1 MDLGRVIVIT
11 RRVTTI
17 PIQVTECIRWV
28 IAIPIPSPA
37 YNDSSWAKDRS
48 SIARNGS
55 SATRQQPIPNRQRF
69 SSSRQKADHDDGKTG
84 FAVGRASPRAG
95 VCSSGWPRGRGQQRP
110 GGRASE
116 FGFNRQ
122 AGSARPIAPRAKLL
136 TPCSLRP
143 AHCALHSQ
151 NMAGDFMV
159 PVGDCLVP
167 VRGLHGPGQGLHG
180 PGQGLPSPREGTSWS
195 RSGTA

>member
-1 MDLGRVIVIT
+1 MYLTGIVIS
-11 RRVTTI
+11 
-17 PIQVTECIRWV
+17 
-28 IAIPIPSPA
+28 IPSPA
-37 YNDSSWAKDRS
+37 YNES

-55 SATRQQPIPNRQRF
+55 SATRQQLIPNRQRF
-69 SSSRQKADHDDGKTG
+69 SSSRQKAGHDDGKTG
-84 FAVGRASPRAG
+84 FAVGWASPRAG
-95 VCSSGWPRGRGQQRP
+95 VCSSGWPRGRGQQHP
-110 GGRASE
+110 GRASE

-159 PVGDCLVP
+159 PVRDCTVP
-167 VRGLHGPGQGLHG
+167 ARGLHGPRQGLHS
-180 PGQGLPSPREGTSWS
+180 PRQGLPSPRVSAEAQKAEIREPIVSDNHRKLG
-195 RSGTA
+195 GAFP